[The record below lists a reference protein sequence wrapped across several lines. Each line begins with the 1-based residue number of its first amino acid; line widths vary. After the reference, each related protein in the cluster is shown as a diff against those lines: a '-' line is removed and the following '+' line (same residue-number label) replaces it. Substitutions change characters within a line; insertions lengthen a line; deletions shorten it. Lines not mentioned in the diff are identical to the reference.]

1 MIKKVKEIYR
11 KWKRG
16 KAAQREELQAIT
28 ESYKDIKV
36 DNIRLLIRNSP
47 ERYIVFVDSDYEVDW
62 ETTDRFDAEH
72 AEQIKGIDR
81 VSSRIEDVEQ
91 NPAVAYLS
99 EREKTALARLLGCA
113 LVSELDG
120 QSEEAEE
127 TISSAKDYLKR
138 RTSETS
144 RRWQLVNAFVIAL
157 LVFLIWTYFAP
168 KEYIGF
174 GCLGALFS
182 ILCKT
187 GNTEY
192 DCQAGR
198 ALFALETF
206 ARFLAAVISAYM
218 AEQLFQMDL
227 LFTALKSDKTD
238 ASALALICF
247 AAGFSERLVPSIICR
262 LTTTQEKGEDN
273 HVKT

>member
-1 MIKKVKEIYR
+1 MIKIVKEIYM

-16 KAAQREELQAIT
+16 KAAQREEFQAIT

-127 TISSAKDYLKR
+127 TIFSAKDYLKR

-157 LVFLIWTYFAP
+157 LGFLIWIYFAP

-247 AAGFSERLVPSIICR
+247 AAGFSERLVPSIISR